1 MWKNYLKI
9 AWRNLVRDKGYTLI
23 NVTGLSVGMAAAM
36 LIFLWVYGE
45 LEYDRFF
52 EKTDRLY
59 QVYHRDVFNGEPAV
73 WDGTPTPL
81 SPTLKLEYPGIEDA
95 TRYLP
100 TSFLLSVDDKNL
112 NSSGAFADS
121 SFFHLFDFEIAEGNK
136 QGALKDNQGIV
147 ISKSLAEKLFG
158 TDQALGNTIRI
169 DRNDSFVV
177 TAIMGDMPRNTRF
190 KSVEFLLPWQYLK
203 KLGWDPENWYSNNY
217 YTYVLLEQ
225 NAKAAEV
232 NQKIKSATAKNLTNI
247 LDNASSREIFL
258 HPASQ
263 WHLYSKIEGGGLV
276 GGKITFVRL
285 LALIAVL
292 ILMIAC
298 VNFINLSTARSS
310 KRAKEVGVRK
320 ISGAPKRGLVYQFI
334 GESMIL
340 SFLSGIFALIIAQTF
355 IPVFNQLVDGQ
366 LAFAFESAYFWIA
379 FFGFV
384 LVTGLLAGGYPAFYL
399 SGFGVASALKG
410 IHKPSKA
417 MFSTR
422 QGLVVLQ
429 FTFSIILIIA
439 TLVISQQ
446 IDHAQKRDRGYEANN
461 LMFIHLSGELQKR
474 YEALVH
480 DLLREGVAVS
490 VSKSNGPFTQLND
503 RLWGVSWPGSTQADK
518 DREFALFGTDA
529 NFLETTG
536 AQLLAGREIDV
547 QKYASDSSAILLN
560 ETATKMMGL
569 TDPVGTEINHGKTKW
584 NVVGV
589 VKDFIF
595 ASPYEPILPV
605 IVAGPAHA
613 RDWSWA
619 SVRLNSDN
627 SIASNMEI
635 AERVL
640 KAHNPEYPF
649 EYVFA
654 DEAYA
659 AKFTEEQLSAKLAE
673 ISTGLAIFI
682 SCLGLF
688 GLTAFAARQRTK
700 EIGVRKVLGAS
711 VSDVVSMLSLDF
723 MKLILIA
730 FLFATPIAWYGMN
743 QWLEDFAY
751 RIEIQWW
758 MFVIAGLA
766 ALALA
771 MLTVSLQSV
780 KAAMMNPVDSL
791 KIE

>member
-1 MWKNYLKI
+1 MLKNYLKI
-9 AWRNLVRDKGYTLI
+9 AWRNLAGDKGYTLT
-23 NVTGLSVGMAAAM
+23 NVVGLSVGMAAAM
-36 LIFLWVYGE
+36 LIFLWVHGE
-45 LEYDRFF
+45 LGYDRFF

-59 QVYHRDVFNGEPAV
+59 QVYHRDIFNGEPAV

-81 SPTLKLEYPGIEDA
+81 APTLKLEYPDIEDA
-95 TRYLP
+95 TRYRP
-100 TSFLLSVDDKNL
+100 TSFLLSVDDKHL
-112 NSSGAFADS
+112 NSAGAFADPP
-121 SFFHLFDFEIAEGNK
+121 FFHLFDFELIEGNK
-136 QGALKDNQGIV
+136 QGVLTDNQGIV
-147 ISKSLAEKLFG
+147 ISRSLAEKLFG
-158 TDQALGNTIRI
+158 TDQAIGNTIRI

-177 TAIMGDMPRNTRF
+177 TAIMDDMPRNTKF

-217 YTYVLLEQ
+217 YTYVLLEP
-225 NAKAAEV
+225 NAKAEEV
-232 NQKIKSATAKNLTNI
+232 NQKIKSATSIHLESV

-258 HPASQ
+258 HPASR

-276 GGKITFVRL
+276 EGKITFVRL
-285 LALIAVL
+285 LALIAAL

-310 KRAKEVGVRK
+310 KRAKEVGIRK
-320 ISGAPKRGLVYQFI
+320 ISGAPKRALVYQFI
-334 GESMIL
+334 GESMII

-355 IPVFNQLVDGQ
+355 LPVFNQLVGEQ
-366 LAFAFESAYFWIA
+366 LAFAFGSAYFWVA

-410 IHKPSKA
+410 IHKPSKT

-439 TLVISQQ
+439 TLVISRQ

-461 LMFIHLSGELQKR
+461 LIFIHLSGELQKR
-474 YEALVH
+474 YDVVVQ
-480 DLLREGVAVS
+480 DLLSEGAAVS
-490 VSKSNGPFTQLND
+490 VSKSNGPFTQLNE
-503 RLWGVSWPGSTQADK
+503 RLWGVSWPGSSQADK

-536 AQLLAGREIDV
+536 AQLLAGREIDI

-569 TDPVGTEINHGKTKW
+569 TDPIGTQINHGEMKW
-584 NVVGV
+584 KVIGV

-613 RDWSWA
+613 RNWSWA
-619 SVRLNSDN
+619 SVRMNSDN

-635 AERVL
+635 AEKLL

-659 AKFTEEQLSAKLAE
+659 AKFVEEQLTAKLAE

-700 EIGVRKVLGAS
+700 EIGIRKVLGAS
-711 VSDVVSMLSLDF
+711 VSGVVGMLSSDF
-723 MKLILIA
+723 VKLVLIA

-743 QWLEDFAY
+743 QWLEGFAY

-758 MFVIAGLA
+758 MFAIGGLA
-766 ALALA
+766 ALTIA
-771 MLTVSLQSV
+771 MLTVSFQSI
-780 KAAMMNPVDSL
+780 KAARMNPVDSL
-791 KIE
+791 KSE